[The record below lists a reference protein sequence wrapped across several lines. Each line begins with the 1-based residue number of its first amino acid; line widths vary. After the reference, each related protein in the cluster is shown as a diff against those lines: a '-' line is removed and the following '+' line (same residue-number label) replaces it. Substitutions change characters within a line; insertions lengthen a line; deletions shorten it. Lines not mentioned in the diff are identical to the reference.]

1 MGLSGKVASHCGP
14 FVSPEGSG
22 VIDEINP
29 DEFTL
34 HCIIVDQVIGVVSQ
48 FSRGVVMAKFDV
60 KSAYCNVPVHPLDCY
75 LLDLKW
81 HNQYYVDLA
90 LPFCLCSTRCI
101 FNSW

>member
-1 MGLSGKVASHCGP
+1 
-14 FVSPEGSG
+14 
-22 VIDEINP
+22 
-29 DEFTL
+29 
-34 HCIIVDQVIGVVSQ
+34 
-48 FSRGVVMAKFDV
+48 MAKFDV
-60 KSAYCNVPVHPLDCY
+60 KSAYCNVLVHPLDRY